1 MVPPALAFCALP
13 RAPTCCEATLPLFA
27 RCRLTRAAL
36 PPVAYHLLWL
46 DFLQPEAQLGAPH
59 FQDHLLRRYG
69 ALIAARIVQWLQY
82 GYAHSAF
89 AGVAAKSF
97 HGCSVIFALIV

>member
-1 MVPPALAFCALP
+1 
-13 RAPTCCEATLPLFA
+13 
-27 RCRLTRAAL
+27 
-36 PPVAYHLLWL
+36 
-46 DFLQPEAQLGAPH
+46 LGAPH

-89 AGVAAKSF
+89 AGVAATLARWLVVVS
-97 HGCSVIFALIV
+97 